1 MTGVRILGAGE
12 ASRVPEPGR
21 TAGDLAV
28 EAVLDALADA
38 ELDLSA
44 IDGLVTGYSLTEQ
57 HLDFSSYLAEE
68 LAISPDWSCTVS
80 RSGATGSSVI
90 VEAAL
95 AVMGGACTTALA
107 VWGDNRVSGRP
118 ADMAGTLASQLSP
131 FEVAYG
137 PLIATQYA
145 LVARSYL
152 HTYGATPEDLAAVPV
167 QFREHASRNPHAK
180 YRKRISVDDV
190 LSSPMAS
197 SPLHLLE
204 CALVTD
210 YGGAVIISSTAH
222 GPQTVDPVD
231 ILGFGE
237 SLTHQSI
244 MRRQGLFKGGPSG
257 AKRSSDLAFTMAGMT
272 TADVEAA
279 QIYDCFSI
287 TVLKL
292 LEDFGFC
299 DPGQAGPAVRGGL
312 LSLDGRLPS
321 NTNGGMLSCA
331 SGGILHV
338 TEGVRQMRGTAGTHQ
353 VERIPG
359 TTLVHGNGGILASQT
374 TLLLGQG

>member
-1 MTGVRILGAGE
+1 MTGVQILGAGE
-12 ASRVPEPGR
+12 SSRVPAPGR

-68 LAISPDWSCTVS
+68 LAIAPDWSCTVS
-80 RSGATGSSVI
+80 RSGATGSSII

-107 VWGDNRVSGRP
+107 VWADNRVSGRP

-145 LVARSYL
+145 LIARSYL
-152 HTYGATPEDLAAVPV
+152 HTYGATAEDLAAVAV
-167 QFREHASRNPHAK
+167 QFRDHASRNPHAK
-180 YRKRISVDDV
+180 YQKPITVDDV
-190 LSSPMAS
+190 LTSPMAS
-197 SPLHLLE
+197 SPLHVLE

-210 YGGAVIISSTAH
+210 YGGAAIISRADR
-222 GPQTVDPVD
+222 GPRTTNPVD
-231 ILGFGE
+231 IRGFGE

-244 MRRQGLFKGGPSG
+244 MRNPELFVGGATG
-257 AKRSSDLAFTMAGMT
+257 AKRSSELAYAMAGMT
-272 TADVEAA
+272 PADVESA
-279 QIYDCFSI
+279 QIYDCFTI
-287 TVLKL
+287 TVIKL

-299 DPGQAGPAVRGGL
+299 ERGQAGPAVRDGI
-312 LSLDGRLPS
+312 LSLKGRLPS

-338 TEGVRQMRGTAGTHQ
+338 TEGVRQMRGTAGVHQ
-353 VERIPG
+353 VDLIPG
-359 TTLVHGNGGILASQT
+359 TMLVHGNGGILASQT

>member
-1 MTGVRILGAGE
+1 MTGVVILGAGE
-12 ASRVPEPGR
+12 ASRVPSPGR

-28 EAVLDALADA
+28 EATLDALDDA
-38 ELDLSA
+38 GIDISA

-68 LAISPDWSCTVS
+68 LAITPDWSCTIS
-80 RSGATGSSVI
+80 RSGATGSSII

-95 AVMGGACTTALA
+95 AVLGGACTTALA

-118 ADMAGTLASQLSP
+118 ADMAGILASQLSP
-131 FEVAYG
+131 FEVGYG

-145 LVARSYL
+145 LIARAYL
-152 HTYGATPEDLAAVPV
+152 DTYGATPEDLASVAV
-167 QFREHASRNPHAK
+167 QFREHASRNPRAK
-180 YRKRISVDDV
+180 YRTPITVDDV
-190 LSSPMAS
+190 LGSPMAS

-210 YGGAVIISSTAH
+210 YGGAVIISRADKAPRTNH
-222 GPQTVDPVD
+222 PLEL
-231 ILGFGE
+231 LGFGE
-237 SLTHQSI
+237 SITHQSI
-244 MRRQGLFKGGPSG
+244 MRRPELFTGGPTG
-257 AKRSSDLAFTMAGMT
+257 AARSSQLAYDMAGMNA
-272 TADVEAA
+272 ADVEAA
-279 QIYDCFSI
+279 QIYDCFTV

-299 DPGQAGPAVRGGL
+299 ERGQAGPAVRDGL
-312 LSLDGRLPS
+312 LALDGRLPS

-338 TEGVRQMRGTAGTHQ
+338 TEGVRQMRGTAGPHQ
-353 VERIPG
+353 VDRVPG
-359 TTLVHGNGGILASQT
+359 TMLVHGNGGILATQT
-374 TLLLGQG
+374 TLLLGQS

>member
-28 EAVLDALADA
+28 EAVLDALDDA
-38 ELDLSA
+38 GLELSA

-68 LAISPDWSCTVS
+68 LAITPDWSCTVS

-90 VEAAL
+90 VEGVL
-95 AVMGGACTTALA
+95 AVMGGACTTAIA
-107 VWGDNRVSGRP
+107 AWGDNRVSGRP
-118 ADMAGTLASQLSP
+118 ADMAGTLANQLSP

-145 LVARSYL
+145 LIARSYL
-152 HTYGATPEDLAAVPV
+152 QTYGASPEDLAAVAV

-180 YRKRISVDDV
+180 YRKPITVDDV

-210 YGGAVIISSTAH
+210 YGGAVIISRADR
-222 GPQTVDPVD
+222 GPRTIDPID

-237 SLTHQSI
+237 SLTHQSV
-244 MRRQGLFKGGPSG
+244 MRNRDLFNGGATG
-257 AKRSSDLAFTMAGMT
+257 AKRSSELAYAMAGMT
-272 TADVEAA
+272 PADVEAA
-279 QIYDCFSI
+279 QIYDCFTI

-299 DPGQAGPAVRGGL
+299 EPGQAGSAVRDGL

-331 SGGILHV
+331 SGGILHA
-338 TEGVRQMRGTAGTHQ
+338 TEGVRQMRGTAGAHQ

-359 TTLVHGNGGILASQT
+359 TSLVHGNGGILASQT